1 MRSHFRAEFCALCHL
16 ILWRTERRVVSTQ
29 VTTSARKNITN
40 LIEIL
45 NQIRDTDKRKAA
57 IAGFLEERLESEKKL
72 AEERL
77 ESEKKLAEERLES
90 EKKLALAEERLESE
104 KKLAEERLESEK
116 KLALAEERLESEK
129 KLAEERLKLKL
140 AESEKKLALAE
151 ERLKSQKEIHELHA
165 QIANVEILHAKGLL
179 TARGVFERAAH
190 LAFFEMNLKGAVNTT
205 QALREVGNASKL
217 GVWTQHLRDAAAYCA
232 PKEQTSDLLIS
243 VWQELSL
250 DVHGFSWKGP
260 DVQFSAS
267 LSEQAKCV
275 VEELCK
281 KNGLENKESV
291 INTFSP
297 LMCAKEKK
305 SPPA

>member
-16 ILWRTERRVVSTQ
+16 ILWRTEQRVVSTQ
-29 VTTSARKNITN
+29 VTTSARKNTTN

-57 IAGFLEERLESEKKL
+57 IAGFL
-72 AEERL
+72 EERL

-281 KNGLENKESV
+281 KMGLK
-291 INTFSP
+291 I
-297 LMCAKEKK
+297 KK
-305 SPPA
+305 AS

>member
-1 MRSHFRAEFCALCHL
+1 M
-16 ILWRTERRVVSTQ
+16 
-29 VTTSARKNITN
+29 
-40 LIEIL
+40 
-45 NQIRDTDKRKAA
+45 
-57 IAGFLEERLESEKKL
+57 
-72 AEERL
+72 EERL

-129 KLAEERLKLKL
+129 KLAQERLKLKL

-151 ERLKSQKEIHELHA
+151 ERLKSQKEIYELHA

-190 LAFFEMNLKGAVNTT
+190 LAFFEMNLKGAVNTI

-217 GVWTQHLRDAAAYCA
+217 GVWTQHLRDAAAHCA

-281 KNGLENKESV
+281 KMGLKIKKES
-291 INTFSP
+291 
-297 LMCAKEKK
+297 
-305 SPPA
+305 

>member
-29 VTTSARKNITN
+29 VTTSARKNTTN

-72 AEERL
+72 A
-77 ESEKKLAEERLES
+77 LAEERLES
-90 EKKLALAEERLESE
+90 EKK
-104 KKLAEERLESEK
+104 
-116 KLALAEERLESEK
+116 LAEERLESEK

-281 KNGLENKESV
+281 KMGLK
-291 INTFSP
+291 I
-297 LMCAKEKK
+297 KK
-305 SPPA
+305 AS

>member
-29 VTTSARKNITN
+29 VTTSARKNTTN

-72 AEERL
+72 A
-77 ESEKKLAEERLES
+77 LAEERLES

-104 KKLAEERLESEK
+104 KKLA
-116 KLALAEERLESEK
+116 LAEERLESEK
-129 KLAEERLKLKL
+129 K
-140 AESEKKLALAE
+140 LAE

-190 LAFFEMNLKGAVNTT
+190 LAFFEMNLKGAVSTT
-205 QALREVGNASKL
+205 QALRELGNASKL
-217 GVWTQHLRDAAAYCA
+217 GVWTQHLRDAAAHCA

-281 KNGLENKESV
+281 KMGLKIKKES
-291 INTFSP
+291 
-297 LMCAKEKK
+297 
-305 SPPA
+305 

>member
-16 ILWRTERRVVSTQ
+16 ILWRTERRVVSRQ
-29 VTTSARKNITN
+29 VTTSARKNTTN

-45 NQIRDTDKRKAA
+45 NQRHRQAKGGNRGIFGGKAGVREEVGVGGGK
-57 IAGFLEERLESEKKL
+57 AGVREEVGVGGGKAGVR
-72 AEERL
+72 EEVGVGGGKAGVR
-77 ESEKKLAEERLES
+77 
-90 EKKLALAEERLESE
+90 
-104 KKLAEERLESEK
+104 EK

-205 QALREVGNASKL
+205 QALRELGNASKL
-217 GVWTQHLRDAAAYCA
+217 GVWTQHLRDAAAHCA

-281 KNGLENKESV
+281 KMGLKIKKES
-291 INTFSP
+291 
-297 LMCAKEKK
+297 
-305 SPPA
+305 

>member
-29 VTTSARKNITN
+29 VTTSARKNTTN

-77 ESEKKLAEERLES
+77 
-90 EKKLALAEERLESE
+90 
-104 KKLAEERLESEK
+104 
-116 KLALAEERLESEK
+116 
-129 KLAEERLKLKL
+129 
-140 AESEKKLALAE
+140 ESEKKLALAE

-281 KNGLENKESV
+281 KMGLK
-291 INTFSP
+291 I
-297 LMCAKEKK
+297 KK
-305 SPPA
+305 AS

>member
-29 VTTSARKNITN
+29 VTTSARKNTTN

-77 ESEKKLAEERLES
+77 ESEKKLA
-90 EKKLALAEERLESE
+90 LAEERLESE
-104 KKLAEERLESEK
+104 KKLAQ
-116 KLALAEERLESEK
+116 
-129 KLAEERLKLKL
+129 ERLKLKL

-281 KNGLENKESV
+281 KMGLKIKKE
-291 INTFSP
+291 P
-297 LMCAKEKK
+297 
-305 SPPA
+305 

>member
-29 VTTSARKNITN
+29 VTTSARKNTTN

-77 ESEKKLAEERLES
+77 ESEKKLA
-90 EKKLALAEERLESE
+90 LAEERLESE

-116 KLALAEERLESEK
+116 
-129 KLAEERLKLKL
+129 KL

-281 KNGLENKESV
+281 KMGLK
-291 INTFSP
+291 I
-297 LMCAKEKK
+297 KK
-305 SPPA
+305 AS

>member
-29 VTTSARKNITN
+29 VTTSARKNTTN

-77 ESEKKLAEERLES
+77 ESEK
-90 EKKLALAEERLESE
+90 
-104 KKLAEERLESEK
+104 
-116 KLALAEERLESEK
+116 
-129 KLAEERLKLKL
+129 KL

-281 KNGLENKESV
+281 KMGLK
-291 INTFSP
+291 I
-297 LMCAKEKK
+297 KK
-305 SPPA
+305 AS

>member
-29 VTTSARKNITN
+29 VTTSARKNTTN

-77 ESEKKLAEERLES
+77 
-90 EKKLALAEERLESE
+90 
-104 KKLAEERLESEK
+104 
-116 KLALAEERLESEK
+116 
-129 KLAEERLKLKL
+129 
-140 AESEKKLALAE
+140 ESEKKLALAE

-281 KNGLENKESV
+281 KMGLKIKKES
-291 INTFSP
+291 
-297 LMCAKEKK
+297 
-305 SPPA
+305 

>member
-29 VTTSARKNITN
+29 VTTSARKNTTN

-72 AEERL
+72 ALAEERL
-77 ESEKKLAEERLES
+77 ESEKKLALAEERLESEKKLALAEERLES

-104 KKLAEERLESEK
+104 KKLAEARLESEK
-116 KLALAEERLESEK
+116 
-129 KLAEERLKLKL
+129 KL

-281 KNGLENKESV
+281 KMGLK
-291 INTFSP
+291 I
-297 LMCAKEKK
+297 KK
-305 SPPA
+305 AS

>member
-1 MRSHFRAEFCALCHL
+1 M
-16 ILWRTERRVVSTQ
+16 
-29 VTTSARKNITN
+29 
-40 LIEIL
+40 
-45 NQIRDTDKRKAA
+45 
-57 IAGFLEERLESEKKL
+57 
-72 AEERL
+72 
-77 ESEKKLAEERLES
+77 
-90 EKKLALAEERLESE
+90 
-104 KKLAEERLESEK
+104 
-116 KLALAEERLESEK
+116 
-129 KLAEERLKLKL
+129 
-140 AESEKKLALAE
+140 ALAE

-217 GVWTQHLRDAAAYCA
+217 GVWTQHLRDAAAHCA

-291 INTFSP
+291 INTFHRSCAQRKKESACLNYHALDNRRTQTSCHLREGP
-297 LMCAKEKK
+297 LF
-305 SPPA
+305 PASTHTRPISGELRHF

>member
-1 MRSHFRAEFCALCHL
+1 M
-16 ILWRTERRVVSTQ
+16 
-29 VTTSARKNITN
+29 
-40 LIEIL
+40 
-45 NQIRDTDKRKAA
+45 
-57 IAGFLEERLESEKKL
+57 
-72 AEERL
+72 
-77 ESEKKLAEERLES
+77 
-90 EKKLALAEERLESE
+90 ALAEERLESE

-116 KLALAEERLESEK
+116 KLALAEERLAEERLESEK
-129 KLAEERLKLKL
+129 KLAEERLELKL

-267 LSEQAKCV
+267 LSAQAKCV

-281 KNGLENKESV
+281 KMGLK
-291 INTFSP
+291 I
-297 LMCAKEKK
+297 KK
-305 SPPA
+305 AS

>member
-29 VTTSARKNITN
+29 VTTSARKNTTN

-57 IAGFLEERLESEKKL
+57 IAGFL
-72 AEERL
+72 
-77 ESEKKLAEERLES
+77 
-90 EKKLALAEERLESE
+90 
-104 KKLAEERLESEK
+104 EERLESEK

-140 AESEKKLALAE
+140 AESEKKLASAE

-190 LAFFEMNLKGAVNTT
+190 L
-205 QALREVGNASKL
+205 R
-217 GVWTQHLRDAAAYCA
+217 
-232 PKEQTSDLLIS
+232 
-243 VWQELSL
+243 
-250 DVHGFSWKGP
+250 FSR
-260 DVQFSAS
+260 
-267 LSEQAKCV
+267 
-275 VEELCK
+275 
-281 KNGLENKESV
+281 
-291 INTFSP
+291 
-297 LMCAKEKK
+297 
-305 SPPA
+305 

>member
-29 VTTSARKNITN
+29 VTTSARKNTTN

-72 AEERL
+72 A
-77 ESEKKLAEERLES
+77 
-90 EKKLALAEERLESE
+90 
-104 KKLAEERLESEK
+104 LAEERLESEK

-281 KNGLENKESV
+281 KMGLKIKKES
-291 INTFSP
+291 
-297 LMCAKEKK
+297 
-305 SPPA
+305 

>member
-29 VTTSARKNITN
+29 VTTSARKNTTN

-77 ESEKKLAEERLES
+77 ESEKKLALAEERLES

-281 KNGLENKESV
+281 KMGLK
-291 INTFSP
+291 I
-297 LMCAKEKK
+297 KK
-305 SPPA
+305 AS

>member
-29 VTTSARKNITN
+29 VTTSARKNTTN

-77 ESEKKLAEERLES
+77 ESEKKLA
-90 EKKLALAEERLESE
+90 LAEERLESE
-104 KKLAEERLESEK
+104 KKLAQ
-116 KLALAEERLESEK
+116 
-129 KLAEERLKLKL
+129 ERLKLKL

-281 KNGLENKESV
+281 KMGLKIKKES
-291 INTFSP
+291 
-297 LMCAKEKK
+297 
-305 SPPA
+305 

>member
-16 ILWRTERRVVSTQ
+16 ISWRTERRVVSTQ
-29 VTTSARKNITN
+29 VTTSARKNTTN

-57 IAGFLEERLESEKKL
+57 IAGFL
-72 AEERL
+72 
-77 ESEKKLAEERLES
+77 
-90 EKKLALAEERLESE
+90 EERLESE

-179 TARGVFERAAH
+179 SARGVFERAAH

-217 GVWTQHLRDAAAYCA
+217 GVWTQHLRDAAAHCA

-243 VWQELSL
+243 VWQEFSL

-281 KNGLENKESV
+281 KMGLKIKKES
-291 INTFSP
+291 
-297 LMCAKEKK
+297 
-305 SPPA
+305 

>member
-29 VTTSARKNITN
+29 VTTSARKNTTN

-57 IAGFLEERLESEKKL
+57 IAGFL
-72 AEERL
+72 
-77 ESEKKLAEERLES
+77 
-90 EKKLALAEERLESE
+90 EERLESE

-281 KNGLENKESV
+281 KMGLK
-291 INTFSP
+291 I
-297 LMCAKEKK
+297 KK
-305 SPPA
+305 AS

>member
-29 VTTSARKNITN
+29 VTTSARKNTTN

-72 AEERL
+72 A
-77 ESEKKLAEERLES
+77 LAEERLES

-104 KKLAEERLESEK
+104 KKLALAEERLESEK
-116 KLALAEERLESEK
+116 KLALAEERLESE
-129 KLAEERLKLKL
+129 
-140 AESEKKLALAE
+140 
-151 ERLKSQKEIHELHA
+151 KEIHELHA

-217 GVWTQHLRDAAAYCA
+217 GVWTQHLRDAAAHCA

-281 KNGLENKESV
+281 KMGLKIKKES
-291 INTFSP
+291 
-297 LMCAKEKK
+297 
-305 SPPA
+305 

>member
-16 ILWRTERRVVSTQ
+16 ISWRTERRVVSTQ
-29 VTTSARKNITN
+29 VTTSARKNTTN

-57 IAGFLEERLESEKKL
+57 IAGFL
-72 AEERL
+72 
-77 ESEKKLAEERLES
+77 
-90 EKKLALAEERLESE
+90 EERLESE

-281 KNGLENKESV
+281 KMGLK
-291 INTFSP
+291 I
-297 LMCAKEKK
+297 KK
-305 SPPA
+305 AS

>member
-29 VTTSARKNITN
+29 VTTSARKNTTN

-72 AEERL
+72 A
-77 ESEKKLAEERLES
+77 LAEERLES

-116 KLALAEERLESEK
+116 
-129 KLAEERLKLKL
+129 KL

-281 KNGLENKESV
+281 KMGLK
-291 INTFSP
+291 I
-297 LMCAKEKK
+297 KK
-305 SPPA
+305 AS

>member
-29 VTTSARKNITN
+29 VTTSARKNTTN

-57 IAGFLEERLESEKKL
+57 IAGFL
-72 AEERL
+72 
-77 ESEKKLAEERLES
+77 
-90 EKKLALAEERLESE
+90 
-104 KKLAEERLESEK
+104 EERLESEK

-217 GVWTQHLRDAAAYCA
+217 GVWTQHLRDAAAHCA

-281 KNGLENKESV
+281 KMGLK
-291 INTFSP
+291 I
-297 LMCAKEKK
+297 KK
-305 SPPA
+305 AS

>member
-29 VTTSARKNITN
+29 VTTSARKNTTN

-57 IAGFLEERLESEKKL
+57 IAGFLEERLESEKK
-72 AEERL
+72 
-77 ESEKKLAEERLES
+77 
-90 EKKLALAEERLESE
+90 LAEERLESE

-281 KNGLENKESV
+281 KMGLKIKKES
-291 INTFSP
+291 
-297 LMCAKEKK
+297 
-305 SPPA
+305 

>member
-1 MRSHFRAEFCALCHL
+1 MRSHFRAEFCALCHR

-29 VTTSARKNITN
+29 VTTSARKNTTN

-72 AEERL
+72 ALAEERL
-77 ESEKKLAEERLES
+77 ESEKKLALAEERLESEKKLALAEERLES

-116 KLALAEERLESEK
+116 
-129 KLAEERLKLKL
+129 KL

-281 KNGLENKESV
+281 KMGLK
-291 INTFSP
+291 I
-297 LMCAKEKK
+297 KK
-305 SPPA
+305 AS

>member
-1 MRSHFRAEFCALCHL
+1 MA
-16 ILWRTERRVVSTQ
+16 
-29 VTTSARKNITN
+29 
-40 LIEIL
+40 
-45 NQIRDTDKRKAA
+45 
-57 IAGFLEERLESEKKL
+57 
-72 AEERL
+72 
-77 ESEKKLAEERLES
+77 LAEERLES

-116 KLALAEERLESEK
+116 
-129 KLAEERLKLKL
+129 KL

-281 KNGLENKESV
+281 KMGLK
-291 INTFSP
+291 I
-297 LMCAKEKK
+297 KK
-305 SPPA
+305 AS

>member
-29 VTTSARKNITN
+29 VTTSARKNTTN

-57 IAGFLEERLESEKKL
+57 IAGFLEERL
-72 AEERL
+72 
-77 ESEKKLAEERLES
+77 
-90 EKKLALAEERLESE
+90 
-104 KKLAEERLESEK
+104 
-116 KLALAEERLESEK
+116 
-129 KLAEERLKLKL
+129 
-140 AESEKKLALAE
+140 ESEKKLALAE

-281 KNGLENKESV
+281 KMGLKIKKES
-291 INTFSP
+291 
-297 LMCAKEKK
+297 
-305 SPPA
+305 

>member
-29 VTTSARKNITN
+29 VTTSARKNTTN

-72 AEERL
+72 A
-77 ESEKKLAEERLES
+77 
-90 EKKLALAEERLESE
+90 
-104 KKLAEERLESEK
+104 LAEERLESEK

-217 GVWTQHLRDAAAYCA
+217 GVWTQHLRDAAAHCA

-281 KNGLENKESV
+281 KMGLKIKKES
-291 INTFSP
+291 
-297 LMCAKEKK
+297 
-305 SPPA
+305 

>member
-1 MRSHFRAEFCALCHL
+1 M
-16 ILWRTERRVVSTQ
+16 
-29 VTTSARKNITN
+29 
-40 LIEIL
+40 
-45 NQIRDTDKRKAA
+45 
-57 IAGFLEERLESEKKL
+57 
-72 AEERL
+72 
-77 ESEKKLAEERLES
+77 EERLES

-281 KNGLENKESV
+281 KW
-291 INTFSP
+291 
-297 LMCAKEKK
+297 A
-305 SPPA
+305 

>member
-16 ILWRTERRVVSTQ
+16 ISWRTERRVVSTQ
-29 VTTSARKNITN
+29 VTTSARKNTTN

-72 AEERL
+72 A
-77 ESEKKLAEERLES
+77 LAED
-90 EKKLALAEERLESE
+90 
-104 KKLAEERLESEK
+104 
-116 KLALAEERLESEK
+116 RLESEK

-217 GVWTQHLRDAAAYCA
+217 GVWTQHLRDAAAHCA

-281 KNGLENKESV
+281 KMGLKIKKES
-291 INTFSP
+291 
-297 LMCAKEKK
+297 
-305 SPPA
+305 

>member
-29 VTTSARKNITN
+29 VTTSARKNTTN

-57 IAGFLEERLESEKKL
+57 IAGFLEERLESEKK
-72 AEERL
+72 
-77 ESEKKLAEERLES
+77 
-90 EKKLALAEERLESE
+90 
-104 KKLAEERLESEK
+104 
-116 KLALAEERLESEK
+116 LAEERLESEK

-217 GVWTQHLRDAAAYCA
+217 GVWTQHLRDAAAHCA

-281 KNGLENKESV
+281 KMGLKIKKES
-291 INTFSP
+291 
-297 LMCAKEKK
+297 
-305 SPPA
+305 

>member
-29 VTTSARKNITN
+29 VTTSARKNTTN

-45 NQIRDTDKRKAA
+45 NQRHRQAKGGNRGIFGGKAGVREEVGVGGGK
-57 IAGFLEERLESEKKL
+57 AGVREEVGVGGGKAGVR
-72 AEERL
+72 EEVGVGGGKAGVR
-77 ESEKKLAEERLES
+77 
-90 EKKLALAEERLESE
+90 
-104 KKLAEERLESEK
+104 EK

-205 QALREVGNASKL
+205 QALRELGNASKL
-217 GVWTQHLRDAAAYCA
+217 GVWTQHLRDAAAHCA

-281 KNGLENKESV
+281 KMGLKIKKES
-291 INTFSP
+291 
-297 LMCAKEKK
+297 
-305 SPPA
+305 

>member
-1 MRSHFRAEFCALCHL
+1 MSMRSHFRAEFCALCHL

-29 VTTSARKNITN
+29 VTTSARKNTTN

-72 AEERL
+72 A
-77 ESEKKLAEERLES
+77 LAEERLES
-90 EKKLALAEERLESE
+90 EKKLAQ
-104 KKLAEERLESEK
+104 
-116 KLALAEERLESEK
+116 
-129 KLAEERLKLKL
+129 ERLKLKL

-217 GVWTQHLRDAAAYCA
+217 GVWTQHLRDAAAHCA

-281 KNGLENKESV
+281 KMGLK
-291 INTFSP
+291 I
-297 LMCAKEKK
+297 KK
-305 SPPA
+305 AS

>member
-29 VTTSARKNITN
+29 VTTSARKNTTN

-77 ESEKKLAEERLES
+77 ESEKKLALAEERLES
-90 EKKLALAEERLESE
+90 EKKLALAEERLAEERLESE

-116 KLALAEERLESEK
+116 
-129 KLAEERLKLKL
+129 KL

-281 KNGLENKESV
+281 KMGLK
-291 INTFSP
+291 I
-297 LMCAKEKK
+297 KK
-305 SPPA
+305 AS

>member
-16 ILWRTERRVVSTQ
+16 ISWRTERRVVSTQ
-29 VTTSARKNITN
+29 VTTSARKNTTN

-57 IAGFLEERLESEKKL
+57 IAGFLEERL
-72 AEERL
+72 
-77 ESEKKLAEERLES
+77 
-90 EKKLALAEERLESE
+90 
-104 KKLAEERLESEK
+104 
-116 KLALAEERLESEK
+116 
-129 KLAEERLKLKL
+129 
-140 AESEKKLALAE
+140 ESEKKLALAE

-281 KNGLENKESV
+281 KMGLKIKKE
-291 INTFSP
+291 P
-297 LMCAKEKK
+297 
-305 SPPA
+305 

>member
-29 VTTSARKNITN
+29 VTTSARKNTTN

-72 AEERL
+72 A
-77 ESEKKLAEERLES
+77 LAEERLES

-104 KKLAEERLESEK
+104 KKLALAEERLESEK

-190 LAFFEMNLKGAVNTT
+190 LAFFEMNLKGAVSTT
-205 QALREVGNASKL
+205 QALRELGNASKL
-217 GVWTQHLRDAAAYCA
+217 GVWTQHLRDAAAHCA

-281 KNGLENKESV
+281 KMGLKIKKES
-291 INTFSP
+291 
-297 LMCAKEKK
+297 
-305 SPPA
+305 

>member
-1 MRSHFRAEFCALCHL
+1 M
-16 ILWRTERRVVSTQ
+16 
-29 VTTSARKNITN
+29 
-40 LIEIL
+40 
-45 NQIRDTDKRKAA
+45 
-57 IAGFLEERLESEKKL
+57 
-72 AEERL
+72 
-77 ESEKKLAEERLES
+77 
-90 EKKLALAEERLESE
+90 
-104 KKLAEERLESEK
+104 AEERLESEK

-281 KNGLENKESV
+281 KMGLK
-291 INTFSP
+291 I
-297 LMCAKEKK
+297 KK
-305 SPPA
+305 AS